1 MDSMTGRPQHQ
12 EHPDGSYI
20 WLRYATQFRV
30 GDRTHT
36 IEMGIPVPIGASDE
50 QRERLLREAEAG
62 IEQLT
67 NRVER
72 RVARATQS
80 PQASSASSA
89 APTSQSTQ
97 PAQRTQA
104 AQTVSPSPKQ
114 VEPLTLS
121 TPSTP
126 PPASTPTPVPATTSM
141 QDIEVVPSPASPT
154 RETSH
159 PPATTSTS
167 GSSDKEVSVPPTRHS
182 IGASMPSAP
191 SASSDA
197 SGSMT
202 LPQFIQYIKDSL
214 GLTPKQAME
223 LLNVKTLSG
232 LNLRD
237 ALERLQALVAR
248 DAVSSA
254 PTIPTPVVREPKA
267 ARPEAKTPAPSSPPS
282 TQSAQPTQNPQ
293 SPSPSTSPTSSSNTT
308 TSSQSQPPVTPSAP
322 PKIPGIKEITN
333 AVVRDT
339 STPYGFAEEI
349 DLDGGEEDGIDLGT
363 DEGIEFLPELTDQ
376 EREIA
381 QELFN
386 KLKEARG
393 SSTASD
399 ARLRVLRNVVGD
411 QVTDEQL
418 LQIADAVWGVNTF
431 KKLKSDQVE
440 ALISWAKQDDFINE
454 VEMVQMLI
462 QEGQYAGSDR

>member
-1 MDSMTGRPQHQ
+1 
-12 EHPDGSYI
+12 
-20 WLRYATQFRV
+20 
-30 GDRTHT
+30 
-36 IEMGIPVPIGASDE
+36 
-50 QRERLLREAEAG
+50 
-62 IEQLT
+62 
-67 NRVER
+67 
-72 RVARATQS
+72 
-80 PQASSASSA
+80 
-89 APTSQSTQ
+89 
-97 PAQRTQA
+97 
-104 AQTVSPSPKQ
+104 
-114 VEPLTLS
+114 
-121 TPSTP
+121 
-126 PPASTPTPVPATTSM
+126 
-141 QDIEVVPSPASPT
+141 
-154 RETSH
+154 
-159 PPATTSTS
+159 
-167 GSSDKEVSVPPTRHS
+167 
-182 IGASMPSAP
+182 MPSAP
-191 SASSDA
+191 GASGDA

-223 LLNVKTLSG
+223 LLNVKTLNG

-237 ALERLQALVAR
+237 AFERLQALVAR
-248 DAVSSA
+248 DAISSA
-254 PTIPTPVVREPKA
+254 PTLSTPVVREPKA

-293 SPSPSTSPTSSSNTT
+293 PPSPSASSASSTGST
-308 TSSQSQPPVTPSAP
+308 ASSQSQSPVIPSAP
-322 PKIPGIKEITN
+322 PKIAGIKEITN
-333 AVVRDT
+333 AVVRDASPAYFT
-339 STPYGFAEEI
+339 EEV
-349 DLDGGEEDGIDLGT
+349 DLDSDEEDGVDLGT

-376 EREIA
+376 ERGIA

>member
-1 MDSMTGRPQHQ
+1 MDGMTGRPQHR
-12 EHPDGSYI
+12 EPTEGSYI

-62 IEQLT
+62 MEQLA

-72 RVARATQS
+72 RVARAAQSPQPPQSPQPSQPAHRTQS
-80 PQASSASSA
+80 P
-89 APTSQSTQ
+89 
-97 PAQRTQA
+97 
-104 AQTVSPSPKQ
+104 QTVSPSPKQ

-121 TPSTP
+121 VPPAPS
-126 PPASTPTPVPATTSM
+126 PASTSTSTPSLASASLQDTS
-141 QDIEVVPSPASPT
+141 VVPSPAPPT
-154 RETSH
+154 RETSR
-159 PPATTSTS
+159 PPVPTSNS
-167 GSSDKEVSVPPTRHS
+167 GDKEIPVPPTRHS
-182 IGASMPSAP
+182 IGATMPTAP
-191 SASSDA
+191 GLSGDA
-197 SGSMT
+197 SGSIT

-223 LLNVKTLSG
+223 LLNVKTLNG

-237 ALERLQALVAR
+237 AFERLQALAAR
-248 DAVSSA
+248 DTVSSA
-254 PTIPTPVVREPKA
+254 PTIPTPAVREPKS
-267 ARPEAKTPAPSSPPS
+267 ARPEAKTPAPQSP
-282 TQSAQPTQNPQ
+282 QSAQPTQNPPP
-293 SPSPSTSPTSSSNTT
+293 SPSPSPSS
-308 TSSQSQPPVTPSAP
+308 SQPPAP
-322 PKIPGIKEITN
+322 PKIAGIKEITN
-333 AVVRDT
+333 AVVRDVPPT
-339 STPYGFAEEI
+339 YFTEEI
-349 DLDGGEEDGIDLGT
+349 DLDGGEEDAIDLGS

-381 QELFN
+381 QELFD

-393 SSTASD
+393 SSAASD

-411 QVTDEQL
+411 QVTDDQL
-418 LQIADAVWGVNTF
+418 LQIADAVWGVNAF

-454 VEMVQMLI
+454 VEMVIMLI

>member
-1 MDSMTGRPQHQ
+1 MDGMTGRS
-12 EHPDGSYI
+12 EHRELADGSGSYI

-62 IEQLT
+62 IEQLA

-80 PQASSASSA
+80 SQASQAPQAPQ
-89 APTSQSTQ
+89 APQTSQSTQ
-97 PAQRTQA
+97 TTQRTQS
-104 AQTVSPSPKQ
+104 AQTVPPLPPPKQ
-114 VEPLTLS
+114 VEPLTATAVPPS
-121 TPSTP
+121 IPAATSVPTPALPS
-126 PPASTPTPVPATTSM
+126 ASTSTSM
-141 QDIEVVPSPASPT
+141 QDIEVVPSPTFPT
-154 RETSH
+154 RETSQ
-159 PPATTSTS
+159 PPAS
-167 GSSDKEVSVPPTRHS
+167 GSLGKEVPVPPTRHS
-182 IGASMPSAP
+182 IGASMPSVP
-191 SASSDA
+191 GASGDA

-237 ALERLQALVAR
+237 ALERLQALVAH

-254 PTIPTPVVREPKA
+254 PTIPTPVVREPRA
-267 ARPEAKTPAPSSPPS
+267 ARPEAKTPAPPSSPS
-282 TQSAQPTQNPQ
+282 TQPTQTP
-293 SPSPSTSPTSSSNTT
+293 
-308 TSSQSQPPVTPSAP
+308 QPPATPPAP
-322 PKIPGIKEITN
+322 PKIQGIKEITN
-333 AVVRDT
+333 AVVRDASPT
-339 STPYGFAEEI
+339 YFTEEV
-349 DLDGGEEDGIDLGT
+349 DLDGGEEDGVDLGS

-381 QELFN
+381 EEIFN

-393 SSTASD
+393 SSAASD
-399 ARLRVLRNVVGD
+399 ARLRVLNNVVND
-411 QVTDEQL
+411 QVSDAQL
-418 LQIADAVWGVNTF
+418 VQITSAVWSVNTF

-454 VEMVQMLI
+454 VEMVLMLI

>member
-1 MDSMTGRPQHQ
+1 
-12 EHPDGSYI
+12 
-20 WLRYATQFRV
+20 
-30 GDRTHT
+30 
-36 IEMGIPVPIGASDE
+36 
-50 QRERLLREAEAG
+50 
-62 IEQLT
+62 
-67 NRVER
+67 
-72 RVARATQS
+72 
-80 PQASSASSA
+80 
-89 APTSQSTQ
+89 
-97 PAQRTQA
+97 
-104 AQTVSPSPKQ
+104 
-114 VEPLTLS
+114 
-121 TPSTP
+121 
-126 PPASTPTPVPATTSM
+126 
-141 QDIEVVPSPASPT
+141 
-154 RETSH
+154 
-159 PPATTSTS
+159 
-167 GSSDKEVSVPPTRHS
+167 
-182 IGASMPSAP
+182 
-191 SASSDA
+191 
-197 SGSMT
+197 MT

-267 ARPEAKTPAPSSPPS
+267 ARPEAKTPAPSSSPS
-282 TQSAQPTQNPQ
+282 TQSAQPTQTPQ
-293 SPSPSTSPTSSSNTT
+293 PPSPSTSSASSTSST
-308 TSSQSQPPVTPSAP
+308 TSSQPQPPAIPPAP
-322 PKIPGIKEITN
+322 PKIAGIKEITN
-333 AVVRDT
+333 AVVRDAST
-339 STPYGFAEEI
+339 SYGFDEEI
-349 DLDGGEEDGIDLGT
+349 DLDGGEEDAIDLGT

-393 SSTASD
+393 SSTASE

-418 LQIADAVWGVNTF
+418 LQIADAVWGVNAF
-431 KKLKSDQVE
+431 KKLKSDQIE

-454 VEMVQMLI
+454 VEMVLMLI